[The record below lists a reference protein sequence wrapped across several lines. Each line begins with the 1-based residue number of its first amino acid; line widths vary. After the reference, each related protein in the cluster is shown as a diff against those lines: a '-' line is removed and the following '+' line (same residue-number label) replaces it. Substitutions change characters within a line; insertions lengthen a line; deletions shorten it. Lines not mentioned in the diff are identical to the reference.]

1 MNINKLDVDFNKI
14 FNEIN
19 YIKWYYI
26 YIKVFILKYIIYMD
40 GEVSMDKP
48 VKKSNELIRRRKRK
62 IMIKRSIL
70 TLIFLMIVLVTL
82 CLKLPYFAVETIV
95 VENNKYID
103 SEIITSLS
111 GINKGNNI
119 FYINT
124 KRSKSKIGSNAY
136 ISYVDIDRK
145 FPNTILINVK
155 EREATLYLNLDNKY
169 IILDKEGFVL
179 EISDS
184 IENLKLVKV
193 DGIKASNIEVGKQ
206 ITIDELRVKKVLAQF
221 ADLIKRNK
229 TDIKFDNIE
238 LNSLSDIKVFCAG
251 LCFKLGDS
259 YEIENKLNKAL
270 NIATNDEIIG
280 KKGYIDVS
288 FEGSPVVYIE

>member
-1 MNINKLDVDFNKI
+1 
-14 FNEIN
+14 
-19 YIKWYYI
+19 
-26 YIKVFILKYIIYMD
+26 MD

-124 KRSKSKIGSNAY
+124 KRSKSKIASNAY

-179 EISDS
+179 EIKDS
-184 IENLKLVKV
+184 VENLQLVKV

-229 TDIKFDNIE
+229 TDIKIDNIQ